1 MSLITRCPACETLFK
16 VVPDQLRISDGWVR
30 CGQCEE
36 IFDASVHLQPTSPST
51 DSTQGNS
58 PADHSVPEPDESE
71 PALEALPESGDITG
85 TMDEGAAKNPLPLP
99 ATPPGS
105 DVQVDSPVDLD
116 VTKTDVGDSDS
127 SWRPVSEAFTA
138 NAWEDES
145 VADHIEMPPVVP
157 LATELE
163 QIVARRSM
171 SAIQD
176 ALPAPSEATEV
187 NPTQIEAEGEPSNL
201 LETPGLSF
209 MRESNAHSLW
219 RKPLV
224 RVVMGALAVMLLAGL
239 CLQILVQERDR
250 IVAFEPATRPWMI
263 TICSVLSCSI
273 SPVRQIE
280 SIVIESSS
288 FTQIRGD
295 SYRLNFVIKSVASVA
310 LALPAVELALTD
322 TQDKAVIRR
331 VFSPADFTSNSGTL
345 AAGSELAA
353 SLTINVKS
361 DGKTDRIAG
370 YRVLAFYP

>member
-1 MSLITRCPACETLFK
+1 
-16 VVPDQLRISDGWVR
+16 
-30 CGQCEE
+30 
-36 IFDASVHLQPTSPST
+36 
-51 DSTQGNS
+51 
-58 PADHSVPEPDESE
+58 
-71 PALEALPESGDITG
+71 
-85 TMDEGAAKNPLPLP
+85 
-99 ATPPGS
+99 
-105 DVQVDSPVDLD
+105 
-116 VTKTDVGDSDS
+116 
-127 SWRPVSEAFTA
+127 
-138 NAWEDES
+138 
-145 VADHIEMPPVVP
+145 
-157 LATELE
+157 
-163 QIVARRSM
+163 
-171 SAIQD
+171 
-176 ALPAPSEATEV
+176 
-187 NPTQIEAEGEPSNL
+187 
-201 LETPGLSF
+201 

>member
-1 MSLITRCPACETLFK
+1 RCPACETLFK

-51 DSTQGNS
+51 DSTHGNS

-71 PALEALPESGDITG
+71 PALEALPESGDVTG
-85 TMDEGAAKNPLPLP
+85 TMDEGAAENPLPLP
-99 ATPPGS
+99 AMAPGS
-105 DVQVDSPVDLD
+105 DVLVDSPVDLD

-187 NPTQIEAEGEPSNL
+187 NPTQIEAEGELSDL